1 MGSSTMNIGA
11 AYYSEVG
18 IHLPNYTTS

>member
-1 MGSSTMNIGA
+1 MNIGA